1 MNPAEYFEK
10 NRYIYLSE
18 VLSKD
23 VCKNLTQHMHDLH
36 KENKLVQDEQ
46 CPLSWSVYGDP
57 IFDGLLEKLAK
68 PIGDKLGVELLP
80 TYTYARLYQ
89 PGDRLKKHTDRPSC
103 EISGTMTL
111 GYDPDSAL
119 WPIFFGKDKNDPGTS
134 YDIDIGDLVM
144 YRGNELVHWRP
155 EYKGKWQVQVFFHY
169 VDANGP
175 HKEWANDKRAVLGT
189 DTPNQKVEEKKPV
202 IEQDKMGEPDTYPFK
217 YSFSPN
223 NMAILPQADHIPGY
237 CAFYSGF
244 KDNCK
249 FTVEECEKIISIA
262 DNQYAAKASVGS
274 EANRTTNLK
283 IRDVDQYHIGL
294 NEDTRWIYN
303 KLCLATALANHEHF
317 GYNIS
322 GIVHELQLL
331 HYRSDDTKGHYD
343 WHVDMG
349 NGLSAC
355 RKISIS
361 VMLSPED
368 KYKGGDLEVN
378 DHGVLRMGIREQG
391 SINMFPSYMPHR
403 VTPVTEGERWALVI
417 WINGSDRFR

>member
-36 KENKLVQDEQ
+36 KEGKLVQDEQ

-57 IFDGLLEKLAK
+57 TFDGLLEKLAK

-119 WPIFFGKDKNDPGTS
+119 WPIFFGKDKDDPGTS
-134 YDIDIGDLVM
+134 YDIDVGDLVM

-189 DTPNQKVEEKKPV
+189 DADTRKEKPKVDP
-202 IEQDKMGEPDTYPFK
+202 EPDVYPFK
-217 YSFSPN
+217 YHFTPN
-223 NMAILPQADHIPGY
+223 SMTILPQADHMPGFA
-237 CAFYSGF
+237 AFFSKF
-244 KDNCK
+244 KPELA
-249 FTVEECEKIISIA
+249 FTSEECDRIIAIA
-262 DNQYAAKASVGS
+262 NNQYASKARVGS
-274 EANRTTNLK
+274 EATSKTDLS
-283 IRDVDQYHIGL
+283 IRNVDQYHIGL

-303 KLCLATALANHEHF
+303 KICLATAKANHEHF
-317 GYNIS
+317 GYFIS

-331 HYRSDDTKGHYD
+331 HYKADPEGNGHYD
-343 WHVDMG
+343 WHTDVG
-349 NGLSAC
+349 HGHSAC

-361 VMLSPED
+361 VMLSPAD
-368 KYKGGDLEVN
+368 KYKGGDLEVS
-378 DHGVLRMGIREQG
+378 DHGVLKLGIREQG
-391 SINMFPSYMPHR
+391 SINLFPSYMPHR
-403 VTPVTEGERWALVI
+403 VAPVTEGERWALVI
-417 WINGSDRFR
+417 WINGPERFK

>member
-36 KENKLVQDEQ
+36 KEGKLVQDEQ

-57 IFDGLLEKLAK
+57 TFDGLLEKLAK

-111 GYDPDSAL
+111 GYDPDSSL
-119 WPIFFGKDKNDPGTS
+119 WPIFFGKDKEDPGTS
-134 YDIDIGDLVM
+134 YDIDVGDLVM

-155 EYKGKWQVQVFFHY
+155 EYKGKWQAQVFFHY

-175 HKEWANDKRAVLGT
+175 HKDWANDKRAVLGT
-189 DTPNQKVEEKKPV
+189 DSDTRKEKPKVDSEPEE
-202 IEQDKMGEPDTYPFK
+202 YPFK
-217 YSFSPN
+217 YHFTPN
-223 NMAILPQADHIPGY
+223 TMAVLPQADHMPGY
-237 CAFYSGF
+237 AAFFSKF
-244 KDNCK
+244 KPELA
-249 FTVEECEKIISIA
+249 FTPEECEKIIATA
-262 DNQYAAKASVGS
+262 DDKYASKARVGS
-274 EANRTTNLK
+274 EATSKTDLK

-303 KLCLATALANHEHF
+303 KLMLAVAMSNHEHF
-317 GYNIS
+317 KYNIS

-331 HYRSDDTKGHYD
+331 HYRSDDGNGHYD
-343 WHVDMG
+343 WHTDIG
-349 NGLSAC
+349 HGHSAC

-361 VMLSPED
+361 VMLSPEN
-368 KYKGGDLEVN
+368 KYKGGDLEVS
-378 DHGVLRMGIREQG
+378 DHGVLRLGIREQG
-391 SINMFPSYMPHR
+391 SINLFPSYMPHR

-417 WINGSDRFR
+417 WINGPDRFK

>member
-36 KENKLVQDEQ
+36 KEGKLVQDEQ

-57 IFDGLLEKLAK
+57 TFDGLLEKLAK

-111 GYDPDSAL
+111 GYDPDSSL
-119 WPIFFGKDKNDPGTS
+119 WPIFFGKDKEDPGTS
-134 YDIDIGDLVM
+134 YDIDVGDLVM

-155 EYKGKWQVQVFFHY
+155 EYKGKWQAQVFFHY

-175 HKEWANDKRAVLGT
+175 HKDWANDKRAVLGT
-189 DTPNQKVEEKKPV
+189 DAETRKENPKV
-202 IEQDKMGEPDTYPFK
+202 DSEPESYPFK
-217 YSFSPN
+217 YHFTPN
-223 NMAILPQADHIPGY
+223 TMAVLPQADHMPGY
-237 CAFYSGF
+237 AAFFSKF
-244 KDNCK
+244 KPELA
-249 FTVEECEKIISIA
+249 FTPEECEKIIAIA
-262 DNQYAAKASVGS
+262 DNQYAAKARVGS
-274 EANRTTNLK
+274 EATSKTDLK

-303 KLCLATALANHEHF
+303 KLMLAVAMSNHEHF
-317 GYNIS
+317 KYNIS

-331 HYRSDDTKGHYD
+331 HYRSDDGNGHYD
-343 WHVDMG
+343 WHTDIG
-349 NGLSAC
+349 HGHSAC

-361 VMLSPED
+361 VMLSPEN
-368 KYKGGDLEVN
+368 KYKGGDLEVS
-378 DHGVLRMGIREQG
+378 DHGVLRLGIREQG
-391 SINMFPSYMPHR
+391 SINLFPSYMPHR

-417 WINGSDRFR
+417 WINGPDRFK